1 MGSIKNIGYK
11 YRVLIA
17 ITLLMI
23 VAVLSFGAVFFRSY
37 IERNNALRSQELAK
51 DTENIM
57 ASIENS
63 LLTLHKYYLATE
75 SDEKVRYLIENDV
88 DYSQVSAITDGTEIL
103 SGKNIVS
110 DYVSAYTLV
119 NFKTGTVLGSRG
131 RYSTNEVLNL
141 QRLSELYDA
150 YRETYTKNLWVYIS
164 DEAPDKNSR
173 DYRMTVPVSGLNLVL
188 FAPYS
193 EVVPYALVIVNI
205 NLNQITSDI
214 NKQLNENEDALL
226 LSPEGDVI
234 FSTNEELTRALLT
247 QGEENVDKIKTESG
261 KTFLISSKKTSAGGL
276 ELYVAYEPD
285 EAEFFA
291 GTYLV
296 TFIVIA
302 VLLFVMSSLVFRSI
316 YKPIQ
321 TAAIEVSRTNE
332 QTLKPGEDELKYLT
346 NSIKKLDSKNT
357 DLISHTTTLFATR
370 LYRDELT
377 DEEIDQYLY
386 RLSIVNKIPA
396 KYRILTFVLKSLGE
410 EDAISSEEDKRICG
424 EIVNEFKGE
433 FESGELL
440 PAVYY
445 AKAVV
450 VCLPG
455 DDTQEERERTYKY
468 YNRMTQFV
476 YSNYHMNIG
485 VGISTAY
492 SDIHL
497 VSKAYME
504 SVRALH
510 FGKIDNG
517 SYLCHYRPEAGMGQI
532 SYESDRA
539 KELQKALR
547 KGDKETAYEV
557 VDEFFKKLIGQNASR
572 ESTIPVLIQFVNDI
586 VLEAQNCGAGEGVF
600 REELRQIYPVII
612 DYRDLNRIRKYIKYN
627 MIDPLIY
634 YQNEVIESQSGN
646 IMKAIEQLVEDREG
660 NITLNE
666 CSEILS
672 YHTSYIWR
680 ILKEEKNM
688 TFTEYVEQY
697 KLEQAK
703 KLLEETDLTV
713 GAIAERL
720 NYTNAQ
726 NFIRFFN
733 KMAGTTP
740 GKYRQSL
747 KNEQ

>member
-247 QGEENVDKIKTESG
+247 QVA
-261 KTFLISSKKTSAGGL
+261 FLISVSNHSYRVSDAVIFLQKFL
-276 ELYVAYEPD
+276 R
-285 EAEFFA
+285 FFLA
-291 GTYLV
+291 V
-296 TFIVIA
+296 T
-302 VLLFVMSSLVFRSI
+302 
-316 YKPIQ
+316 
-321 TAAIEVSRTNE
+321 
-332 QTLKPGEDELKYLT
+332 
-346 NSIKKLDSKNT
+346 
-357 DLISHTTTLFATR
+357 
-370 LYRDELT
+370 
-377 DEEIDQYLY
+377 
-386 RLSIVNKIPA
+386 
-396 KYRILTFVLKSLGE
+396 
-410 EDAISSEEDKRICG
+410 
-424 EIVNEFKGE
+424 
-433 FESGELL
+433 
-440 PAVYY
+440 
-445 AKAVV
+445 KAV
-450 VCLPG
+450 
-455 DDTQEERERTYKY
+455 
-468 YNRMTQFV
+468 
-476 YSNYHMNIG
+476 
-485 VGISTAY
+485 
-492 SDIHL
+492 
-497 VSKAYME
+497 
-504 SVRALH
+504 
-510 FGKIDNG
+510 
-517 SYLCHYRPEAGMGQI
+517 
-532 SYESDRA
+532 DR
-539 KELQKALR
+539 
-547 KGDKETAYEV
+547 Y
-557 VDEFFKKLIGQNASR
+557 
-572 ESTIPVLIQFVNDI
+572 
-586 VLEAQNCGAGEGVF
+586 
-600 REELRQIYPVII
+600 
-612 DYRDLNRIRKYIKYN
+612 
-627 MIDPLIY
+627 
-634 YQNEVIESQSGN
+634 
-646 IMKAIEQLVEDREG
+646 
-660 NITLNE
+660 
-666 CSEILS
+666 
-672 YHTSYIWR
+672 
-680 ILKEEKNM
+680 
-688 TFTEYVEQY
+688 
-697 KLEQAK
+697 
-703 KLLEETDLTV
+703 
-713 GAIAERL
+713 
-720 NYTNAQ
+720 
-726 NFIRFFN
+726 
-733 KMAGTTP
+733 
-740 GKYRQSL
+740 
-747 KNEQ
+747 